1 MDDTSGGVRLAAE
14 IGTGTSGALVVF
26 VLILASAGLFV
37 LLSKSLRRMR
47 ANVENGEFGRPRGDL
62 TNRGE
67 AAGDPAAGTL
77 ATAERG
83 AEEAAAASVSAAAPA
98 KGAKGAKE
106 KLPRQRG
113 RQGAAEDT
121 GSGSA

>member
-47 ANVENGEFGRPRGDL
+47 TNVENGEFGRPRGDL

-67 AAGDPAAGTL
+67 AGGDPAAGAL

-83 AEEAAAASVSAAAPA
+83 AEGPAGASAGAAAPA

-121 GSGSA
+121 GTGSA